1 MVRRAWD
8 ILGILIALVAVSLP
22 VSAQVIHDELP
33 AQIKGLELH
42 DSRGDQI
49 PGDIVLY
56 NAEGEPV
63 PMSSYFQGDKPI
75 VLVPVYYSCPK
86 LCGLMLQH
94 LNEIVNDL
102 DYDIGED
109 YTVLVYSFDH
119 TNTTAMAKGKQTQH
133 QKAYKRGISKL
144 GRQSYLFHTTS
155 AADAKRLGDAIGF
168 DFRYLPK
175 TREFSHPSA
184 LYVLTPDGHVSSYLS
199 GLDYGPKQL
208 KLALLDAS
216 DGKIAASVGDF
227 FLHMC
232 FQLDPNA
239 GQYSVQAMR
248 VMQIG
253 GIISMFGVGLLVGG
267 LRLAEG
273 IRRRKRQRMET
284 GSIPGS
290 GLPVAVGVGDE
301 AHLKGGVR
309 P

>member
-1 MVRRAWD
+1 MARRVLD
-8 ILGILIALVAVSLP
+8 ILGMLVAAIVLATP
-22 VSAQVIHDELP
+22 ASAQVIHDDLP

-56 NAEGEPV
+56 DDEGQPV
-63 PMSSYFQGDKPI
+63 KMESYFQGDKPI

-119 TNTTAMAKGKQTQH
+119 TNTTAMAKGKQTRH
-133 QKAYKRGISKL
+133 QQAYKRGLSEL
-144 GRQSYLFHTTS
+144 GRQGYLFHTTS
-155 AADAKRLGDAIGF
+155 AAGAKRLGDAIGF

-175 TREFSHPSA
+175 SREFSHPSA
-184 LYVLTPDGHVSSYLS
+184 MYILTPDGRVSSYLS

-216 DGKIAASVGDF
+216 DGKIAASLGDF

-239 GQYSVQAMR
+239 GEYSIQAMR

-253 GIISMFGVGLLVGG
+253 GVISMFGVGLLVGG

-273 IRRRKRQRMET
+273 VRRRRRQRMEND
-284 GSIPGS
+284 SFPGDVP
-290 GLPVAVGVGDE
+290 PVALGAGDG